1 MLVFLTKIDLG
12 LVITGE
18 VGVGGSI
25 IMEDCSEDVE
35 IFLPPPLLSMDLL
48 LVLRIDLISGD
59 LLNDSC

>member
-1 MLVFLTKIDLG
+1 MTKIDLG

-35 IFLPPPLLSMDLL
+35 IFLPPLLSMDLL

-59 LLNDSC
+59 LLIDVEYIL